1 MTYAGALRT
10 ITIFADPIAGAGTWG
25 LLPAVRPATHDL
37 SDLGGAGRIAGTV
50 KIDSSPDYP
59 VWRRVRLFD
68 RRDNRL
74 VRETWSDPVTGA
86 YAFEYINPTRQYVVV
101 AYDHSGGYNA
111 EVLDALTPE
120 LMP

>member
-25 LLPAVRPATHDL
+25 LLPAGAATRDI
-37 SDLGGAGRIAGTV
+37 SDLGGNGRIAGTV

-68 RRDNRL
+68 KRDNRL
-74 VRETWSDPVTGA
+74 VREVWSDPVTGA
-86 YAFEYINPTRQYVVV
+86 YVFEYINPVRLYVVI
-101 AYDHSGGYNA
+101 AYDHTGQYNA
-111 EVLDALTPE
+111 VVSDNLAPVL
-120 LMP
+120 MS

>member
-1 MTYAGALRT
+1 MFYSGPMRPICVFDAPLAGPPA
-10 ITIFADPIAGAGTWG
+10 AGVIPRLSST
-25 LLPAVRPATHDL
+25 RDL
-37 SDLGGAGRIAGTV
+37 SDLGGNGRIAGTV

-101 AYDHSGGYNA
+101 AYDHSGVYNA